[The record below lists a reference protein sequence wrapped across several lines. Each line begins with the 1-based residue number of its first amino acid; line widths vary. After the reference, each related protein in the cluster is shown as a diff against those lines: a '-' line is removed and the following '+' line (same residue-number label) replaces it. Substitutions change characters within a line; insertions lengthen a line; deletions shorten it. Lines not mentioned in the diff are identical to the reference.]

1 MSFDKNLKKKQKK
14 LKINYF
20 KYLKNYDSKKVYNS
34 PFRYPCTWYE
44 NLSKSF
50 LNHIIKKNNNSF
62 IKLILNYF

>member
-1 MSFDKNLKKKQKK
+1 MSFDKNLKKKQKN

-20 KYLKNYDSKKVYNS
+20 KYIKNYDSKKVYNS

-50 LNHIIKKNNNSF
+50 LNHIIKKKK
-62 IKLILNYF
+62 IVLLNLF